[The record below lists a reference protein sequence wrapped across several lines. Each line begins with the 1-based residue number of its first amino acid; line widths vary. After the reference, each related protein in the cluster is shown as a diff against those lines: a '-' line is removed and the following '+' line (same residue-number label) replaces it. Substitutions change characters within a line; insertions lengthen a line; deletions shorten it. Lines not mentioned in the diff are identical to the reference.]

1 MPDASMASATIK
13 IFLVHGD
20 PKRLRTAELSNWT
33 GKAVAGPRSEFEGV
47 ISREEAE
54 GSGIYFLSG
63 SDPDSGKPAIYIGE
77 AECIRDRL
85 KAHLQKDFWN
95 QVAFFV
101 SKDENLTKSH
111 IRYLEGKL
119 IDQARDA
126 GRAHLVNNQSSGAR
140 LPESD
145 RADLETYLEKVN
157 QLLPVL
163 GIELLVPTAVKP
175 GAGREVETL
184 ACEIKGVRATGHL
197 TPNGFIVLAGSQA
210 VLAERP
216 SAQKYPWAL
225 NMRQKLKEE
234 GSLVVEPEFLRFDR
248 DVEFSSPSAAAAVI
262 HGGHANGLT
271 AWKDSKGQTLKQ
283 LEAV

>member
-1 MPDASMASATIK
+1 MPEASMASTTIK

-33 GKAVAGPRSEFEGV
+33 GKAVVGPRSEFEGV

-63 SDPDSGKPAIYIGE
+63 SDPDSGRPAIYIGE

-95 QVAFFV
+95 QVTFFV

-119 IDQARDA
+119 IDQARDT

-262 HGGHANGLT
+262 HGGHVNGLT

>member
-1 MPDASMASATIK
+1 MPDASVASATIK

-95 QVAFFV
+95 HVSFFV

-163 GIELLVPTAVKP
+163 GIELLVPTTVKP
-175 GAGREVETL
+175 EAGREVEILT
-184 ACEIKGVRATGHL
+184 CEIKRVKATGHL
-197 TPNGFIVLAGSQA
+197 SPNGFLVLAGSQA
-210 VLAERP
+210 VLEERP
-216 SAQKYPWAL
+216 STQKYPWAL
-225 NMRQKLKEE
+225 NMRQKLKAE
-234 GSLVVEPEFLRFDR
+234 GALVVESEFLSFAR

-271 AWKDSKGQTLKQ
+271 AWKDSQGQTLKQ

>member
-1 MPDASMASATIK
+1 MPDASVASATIK

-47 ISREEAE
+47 VSREEAE

-77 AECIRDRL
+77 AEYIRDRL

-95 QVAFFV
+95 HVVFFV

-163 GIELLVPTAVKP
+163 GIELLVPTTVKP
-175 GAGREVETL
+175 DPGREVEILT
-184 ACEIKGVRATGHL
+184 CEIKGVKATGQL
-197 TPNGFIVLAGSQA
+197 TPNGFLVLAGSQA

-216 SAQKYPWAL
+216 STQKYPWAL
-225 NMRQKLKEE
+225 NIRQKLKAE
-234 GSLVVEPEFLRFDR
+234 GSLVLESEFLRFAR

-271 AWKDSKGQTLKQ
+271 AWKDSQGLTLKQ

>member
-1 MPDASMASATIK
+1 MPDASVASATIK

-85 KAHLQKDFWN
+85 KAHLQRDFWN
-95 QVAFFV
+95 HVAFFV

-126 GRAHLVNNQSSGAR
+126 GRAHLVNSQSSGAR

-163 GIELLVPTAVKP
+163 GIELLVPTTVKP
-175 GAGREVETL
+175 EAGREVEILT
-184 ACEIKGVRATGHL
+184 CEIKGVKATGQL
-197 TPNGFIVLAGSQA
+197 TPNGFLVLAGSQA

-225 NMRQKLKEE
+225 NMRQKLKAE
-234 GSLVVEPEFLRFDR
+234 GSLVVESEFLRFGR
-248 DVEFSSPSAAAAVI
+248 EVEFSSPSAAAAVI
-262 HGGHANGLT
+262 H
-271 AWKDSKGQTLKQ
+271 
-283 LEAV
+283 

>member
-1 MPDASMASATIK
+1 MPSATIK

-54 GSGIYFLSG
+54 GSGIYFLTG
-63 SDPDSGKPAIYIGE
+63 TDPESGKSAIYIGE

-85 KAHLQKDFWN
+85 KSHLQKDFWN

-101 SKDENLTKSH
+101 SKDENLTKAH
-111 IRYLEGKL
+111 IRHLEGKL
-119 IDQARDA
+119 IEQAREA
-126 GRAHLVNNQSSGAR
+126 GRAVVVNNQSSGAR

-145 RADLETYLEKVN
+145 RADLETFLEKVN

-163 GIELLVPTAVKP
+163 GIELLVPTAAKP
-175 GAGREVETL
+175 EAELEVEL
-184 ACEIKGVRATGHL
+184 LSCEIKGVKARGHL
-197 TPNGFIVLAGSQA
+197 SPNGFVILSGSQA
-210 VLAERP
+210 VLNERP
-216 SAQKYPWAL
+216 STQRYPWAL
-225 NMRQKLKEE
+225 NMRLKLKEE
-234 GSLVVEPEFLRFDR
+234 GSLAVASDSLVFTR
-248 DVEFSSPSAAAAVI
+248 DVEFTSPSAAAAVV

-271 AWKDSKGQTLKQ
+271 AWKDSEGRTLKQ
-283 LEAV
+283 IEAV

>member
-1 MPDASMASATIK
+1 MPDASVASATIK

-95 QVAFFV
+95 HVSFFV

-163 GIELLVPTAVKP
+163 GIELLVPTTVKP
-175 GAGREVETL
+175 EAGREVEILT
-184 ACEIKGVRATGHL
+184 CEIKRVKAIGHL
-197 TPNGFIVLAGSQA
+197 SPNGFLVLAGSQA
-210 VLAERP
+210 VLEERP
-216 SAQKYPWAL
+216 STQKYPWAL
-225 NMRQKLKEE
+225 NMRQKLKAE
-234 GSLVVEPEFLRFDR
+234 GALVVESEFLSFAR

-271 AWKDSKGQTLKQ
+271 AWKDSQGQTLKQ

>member
-1 MPDASMASATIK
+1 MPDASVASATIK

-47 ISREEAE
+47 VSREEAE
-54 GSGIYFLSG
+54 SSGIYFLSG

-95 QVAFFV
+95 HVVFFV

-163 GIELLVPTAVKP
+163 GIELLLPTTVKP
-175 GAGREVETL
+175 DAGREVEILT
-184 ACEIKGVRATGHL
+184 CEIKGVKATGQL
-197 TPNGFIVLAGSQA
+197 TPNGFLVLAGSQA

-216 SAQKYPWAL
+216 STQKYPWAL
-225 NMRQKLKEE
+225 NMRQKLKAE
-234 GSLVVEPEFLRFDR
+234 GSLVLETEFLRFAR

-271 AWKDSKGQTLKQ
+271 AWKDSQGLTLKQ

>member
-1 MPDASMASATIK
+1 MPDASVASATIK

-33 GKAVAGPRSEFEGV
+33 GNAVAGPRSEFEGV
-47 ISREEAE
+47 VSREEAE

-95 QVAFFV
+95 HVVFFV

-163 GIELLVPTAVKP
+163 GIELLVPTTVKP
-175 GAGREVETL
+175 DAGREVEILT
-184 ACEIKGVRATGHL
+184 CEIKGVKATGQL
-197 TPNGFIVLAGSQA
+197 TPNGFLVLAGSQA

-216 SAQKYPWAL
+216 STQKYPWAL
-225 NMRQKLKEE
+225 NMRQKLKAE
-234 GSLVVEPEFLRFDR
+234 GSLVLETEFLRFAR

-271 AWKDSKGQTLKQ
+271 AWKDSQGLTLKQ

>member
-1 MPDASMASATIK
+1 MGESNVASATIK

-63 SDPDSGKPAIYIGE
+63 SDPDTGKPALYIGE

-85 KAHLQKDFWN
+85 KAHLQRDFWN
-95 QVAFFV
+95 NVAFFV

-126 GRAHLVNNQSSGAR
+126 GRAHLVNNQSSGSR

-163 GIELLVPTAVKP
+163 GIELLVPITPKP
-175 GAGREVETL
+175 ESGREVEILT
-184 ACEIKGVRATGHL
+184 CEIKGLKATGHL
-197 TPNGFIVLAGSQA
+197 TPNGFLVLAGSQA

-216 SAQKYPWAL
+216 SSQKYPWAL
-225 NMRQKLKEE
+225 NMRQKLKAER
-234 GSLVVEPEFLRFDR
+234 SLVVEPEFLRFAL

-262 HGGHANGLT
+262 QGGHVNGLT
-271 AWKDSKGQTLKQ
+271 AWKDSQGQTLKQ
-283 LEAV
+283 LEAA

>member
-1 MPDASMASATIK
+1 MPDASVASATIK

-85 KAHLQKDFWN
+85 KAHLRRDFWN
-95 QVAFFV
+95 HVAFFV

-126 GRAHLVNNQSSGAR
+126 GRAHLVNSQSSGAR

-163 GIELLVPTAVKP
+163 GIELLVPTTVKP
-175 GAGREVETL
+175 EAGREVEILT
-184 ACEIKGVRATGHL
+184 CEIKGLKATGQL
-197 TPNGFIVLAGSQA
+197 TPNGFLVLAGSQA

-225 NMRQKLKEE
+225 NMRQKLKAE
-234 GSLVVEPEFLRFDR
+234 GSLVVESEFLRFGR
-248 DVEFSSPSAAAAVI
+248 EVEFSSPSAAAAVI

-271 AWKDSKGQTLKQ
+271 AWKDSQGQTLKQ